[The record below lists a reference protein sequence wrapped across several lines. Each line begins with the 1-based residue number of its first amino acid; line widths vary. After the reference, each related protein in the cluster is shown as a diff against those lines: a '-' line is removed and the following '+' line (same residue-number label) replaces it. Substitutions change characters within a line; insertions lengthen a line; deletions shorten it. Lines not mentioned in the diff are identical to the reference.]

1 MKNKRNI
8 IIFLIIISLF
18 NFNVLTATA
27 QLVPVEKLSA
37 VEIILYGQKSDKSI
51 LERVERLEDT
61 LYKEKKEGSLIERA
75 NNIYN
80 YVLNNND
87 SPSLLFD
94 LNGLEWSLTTDI
106 TQDTIINKLNR
117 LEKMVFG
124 ESKDGPL
131 IERINY
137 LTKVTFPDE
146 TVPAKQIKIPKNTL
160 IKIKT
165 FDKVS
170 SVSSKSGDRVR
181 FEVAED
187 VYIDSKLA
195 IPAGSTGI
203 MEISQVEK
211 SGNLGKEGK
220 IDLNF
225 SKVMAIDG
233 TEVRVDLDQEAQM
246 MNESQQL
253 ALGASILGA
262 AVLGPV
268 GLIAGYFVKGK
279 EEELPKGSE
288 IYVQTVNNNNVYGL
302 NIE

>member
-1 MKNKRNI
+1 MLNKRNTI
-8 IIFLIIISLF
+8 IILVILSLF
-18 NFNVLTATA
+18 NFTVLTATA
-27 QLVPVEKLSA
+27 QVVPVKKLSA
-37 VEIILYGQKSDKSI
+37 VEIMIYGQKSDNSI

-61 LYKEKKEGSLIERA
+61 IYDEKQSGSLIERT

-80 YVLNNND
+80 YVLNNNE
-87 SPSLLFD
+87 SPSLLFE

-106 TQDTIINKLNR
+106 TQDTVINKLNR

-124 ESKDGPL
+124 ETKKGALEGRIDYL
-131 IERINY
+131 INI
-137 LTKVTFPDE
+137 TFPDK
-146 TVPAKQIKIPKNTL
+146 TVPYKQVRIPKNTL

-170 SVSSKSGDRVR
+170 SVSSKSGDKVR
-181 FEVAED
+181 FEVSED

-211 SGNLGKEGK
+211 SCNLGKEGK

-233 TEVRVDLDQEAQM
+233 TEVRVDLDEEAQM